1 MKLVFILAAIAIFGL
16 LVTVHEL
23 GHFLAAKLC
32 GVRVNEFS
40 IGMGPLIW
48 QKEKGDTQ
56 YSIRALPIG
65 GYCAMEGED
74 EDTGAEDSF
83 VQQGFLEEIPH
94 SGGGVLHEL
103 PHRCGDFAVPVRR
116 CDGDLHG

>member
-40 IGMGPLIW
+40 TGMGPLIW

-74 EDTGAEDSF
+74 EDTVRMIPSF
-83 VQQGFLEEIPH
+83 SRVFGRNSSFWWRGP
-94 SGGGVLHEL
+94 S
-103 PHRCGDFAVPVRR
+103 
-116 CDGDLHG
+116 